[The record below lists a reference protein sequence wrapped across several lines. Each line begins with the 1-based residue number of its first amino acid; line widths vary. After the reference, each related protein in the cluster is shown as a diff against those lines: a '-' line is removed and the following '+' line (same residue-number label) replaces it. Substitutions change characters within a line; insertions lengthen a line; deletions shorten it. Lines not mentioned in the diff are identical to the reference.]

1 VTELLSEAAA
11 NPSAVIAERRL
22 APRLKTL
29 LSGILVFDENGTTMD
44 CLLRNLSAY
53 GAKVIIADAF
63 RLPDSFNLR
72 VPHHDQTHRAKV
84 IWRKGDAVGLRLSDV
99 EEVERREA
107 KRLTARE
114 AKRLHQKEMD
124 AAQF

>member
-1 VTELLSEAAA
+1 ML
-11 NPSAVIAERRL
+11 
-22 APRLKTL
+22 
-29 LSGILVFDENGTTMD
+29 
-44 CLLRNLSAY
+44 
-53 GAKVIIADAF
+53 ADAF

-84 IWRKGDAVGLRLSDV
+84 VWRKGDAAGLALTDV
-99 EEVERREA
+99 EETQHREH
-107 KRLTARE
+107 KRLTARA

>member
-1 VTELLSEAAA
+1 MTELLSEAAA

-29 LSGILVFDENGTTMD
+29 LTGVLVFDENSTTMD
-44 CLLRNLSAY
+44 CLVRNLSAY
-53 GAKVIIADAF
+53 GAKVMLADAF

-84 IWRKGDAVGLRLSDV
+84 IWRKGDAAGLALSDV
-99 EEVERREA
+99 EESQHREH

>member
-1 VTELLSEAAA
+1 MTELLSEAAA